1 MPPDARPRAR
11 RLRAPLTLSAMLNP
25 PRLVRHVYGYAAG
38 LSEYVCSHRNFT
50 IFSSIHIIQSQ
61 MMPSTWYGTGRNG
74 LTEEPYFARTI
85 MPMQKRRGADLLM
98 HLDRSVSGDG
108 LTRQIYTQL
117 RAAILDGRLR
127 AGDRLP
133 PSRDL
138 ARDLGVA
145 RLTVAT
151 AYEWLGAEGYVY
163 GRVGAGTFVAAVFA
177 EPALPVTA
185 SAPRPHHTRHPDPTQ
200 RQRYRSRR
208 CRSRSWARRI
218 ATFPSRASVP
228 PKAPPASGICVPV
241 LARRTPSPG
250 RAGAGSS
257 AGPIRWRVTRL
268 RPTPAMPPPSIGHW
282 DALLG
287 PLETREAIAA
297 WLRRSRAVRCQPEQI
312 LVAGSVQQM
321 LALLARLLIEPGQQ
335 LLVEDPSYVGFH
347 AAFLAEG
354 AVLAGMPVD
363 EHGLRVE
370 ALPAHERGMERRG
383 GPRLAIVTPS
393 HQYPTG
399 VTLTLERRVALL
411 EWARRAGVV
420 LVEDDYDGD
429 LRLEGQPLEA
439 LRGLDDR
446 DEVIYLG
453 TFAKALY
460 PAVRLGFAVLPHWL
474 IEPVARARAA
484 SDRHPAWRDAMA
496 VARFIEAGEL
506 ERHLARMRRLYRGRR
521 DALTPR
527 CASIWATSSLLA
539 RPMRAF
545 ICWRGCPT
553 EWTTSRWW
561 EAPSGIVSPVC
572 RSAHTT
578 RGARGPVCC
587 WDSAACPR
595 RGWPRACV
603 GLRRWCGR
611 RSPRRRA
618 PTRYNAKQRETRRAH
633 TGRET
638 PHGCSTRAERAGT
651 AGVRAVSVE

>member
-1 MPPDARPRAR
+1 
-11 RLRAPLTLSAMLNP
+11 
-25 PRLVRHVYGYAAG
+25 
-38 LSEYVCSHRNFT
+38 
-50 IFSSIHIIQSQ
+50 
-61 MMPSTWYGTGRNG
+61 
-74 LTEEPYFARTI
+74 
-85 MPMQKRRGADLLM
+85 
-98 HLDRSVSGDG
+98 

-185 SAPRPHHTRHPDPTQ
+185 SAPRPHHALPVRSDPASAIQ
-200 RQRYRSRR
+200 EPPVPLS
-208 CRSRSWARRI
+208 SWARRI
-218 ATFPSRASVP
+218 ATIPLAGISPAESAACMWDMRPSVGAADAFPWARWRRTVGWPDPLAGD
-228 PKAPPASGICVPV
+228 APPASAV
-241 LARRTPSPG
+241 LSAAT
-250 RAGAGSS
+250 ASS
-257 AGPIRWRVTRL
+257 Y
-268 RPTPAMPPPSIGHW
+268 W

-321 LALLARLLIEPGQQ
+321 LALLARLLIEPGQR

-363 EHGLRVE
+363 AHGVQVE
-370 ALPAHERGMERRG
+370 ALPTLPPHAYESGAV

-399 VTLTLERRVALL
+399 VTLSLERRLALL

-439 LRGLDDR
+439 LRGLDDH

-506 ERHLARMRRLYRGRR
+506 ERHLARMRRLYRTRR
-521 DALTPR
+521 DALVTALREHLGDLVAIGP
-527 CASIWATSSLLA
+527 ADAGIHLLA
-539 RPMRAF
+539 RLPA
-545 ICWRGCPT
+545 GVDDVALVA
-553 EWTTSRWW
+553 
-561 EAPSGIVSPVC
+561 EAHHQGIACMPLSPHYQGAAQPGLLLGFGGMPEERLAEGV
-572 RSAHTT
+572 RLLAPLV
-578 RGARGPVCC
+578 RGAVEA
-587 WDSAACPR
+587 SA
-595 RGWPRACV
+595 
-603 GLRRWCGR
+603 L
-611 RSPRRRA
+611 
-618 PTRYNAKQRETRRAH
+618 AH
-633 TGRET
+633 
-638 PHGCSTRAERAGT
+638 AL
-651 AGVRAVSVE
+651 

>member
-1 MPPDARPRAR
+1 
-11 RLRAPLTLSAMLNP
+11 
-25 PRLVRHVYGYAAG
+25 
-38 LSEYVCSHRNFT
+38 
-50 IFSSIHIIQSQ
+50 
-61 MMPSTWYGTGRNG
+61 
-74 LTEEPYFARTI
+74 
-85 MPMQKRRGADLLM
+85 MPMQKRRGTDLLLN
-98 HLDRSVSGDG
+98 LDRSASGDG

-117 RAAILDGRLR
+117 RAAILEGRLR

-151 AYEWLGAEGYVY
+151 AYEWMVAEGYVY

-177 EPALPVTA
+177 EPSLPTPHTKESASV
-185 SAPRPHHTRHPDPTQ
+185 SAPAVLAATAPAATLSTPS
-200 RQRYRSRR
+200 RQEAPIPLST
-208 CRSRSWARRI
+208 WARRI
-218 ATFPSRASVP
+218 ATIPLAGISPAESATCRWDMRPSVGAADAFPWARWRRIVGWPDPLAGDAPLVDSTY
-228 PKAPPASGICVPV
+228 APPA
-241 LARRTPSPG
+241 T
-250 RAGAGSS
+250 
-257 AGPIRWRVTRL
+257 
-268 RPTPAMPPPSIGHW
+268 HW

-354 AVLAGMPVD
+354 AVLAGIPVD
-363 EHGLRVE
+363 AQGLRVD
-370 ALPAHERGMERRG
+370 ALPTPERARG
-383 GPRLAIVTPS
+383 AGRNAPRLAIVTPS

-399 VTLTLERRVALL
+399 VTLSLERRVALL
-411 EWARRAGVV
+411 EWARRAGVA

-439 LRGLDDR
+439 LRGLDDH

-506 ERHLARMRRLYRGRR
+506 ERHLARMRRLYRARR
-521 DALTPR
+521 DALTAALHEHLGDLITIGP
-527 CASIWATSSLLA
+527 ADAGIHLLA
-539 RPMRAF
+539 RLPD
-545 ICWRGCPT
+545 GVND
-553 EWTTSRWW
+553 
-561 EAPSGIVSPVC
+561 EALVAKAHHHGVACMPLSPHYQIHAQPGLLLGFGGMPEERLAEGV
-572 RSAHTT
+572 RQLAPLVRQAVATA
-578 RGARGPVCC
+578 RGAH
-587 WDSAACPR
+587 A
-595 RGWPRACV
+595 
-603 GLRRWCGR
+603 L
-611 RSPRRRA
+611 
-618 PTRYNAKQRETRRAH
+618 
-633 TGRET
+633 
-638 PHGCSTRAERAGT
+638 
-651 AGVRAVSVE
+651 

>member
-1 MPPDARPRAR
+1 MP
-11 RLRAPLTLSAMLNP
+11 
-25 PRLVRHVYGYAAG
+25 
-38 LSEYVCSHRNFT
+38 
-50 IFSSIHIIQSQ
+50 
-61 MMPSTWYGTGRNG
+61 
-74 LTEEPYFARTI
+74 
-85 MPMQKRRGADLLM
+85 KRRGTDLLM
-98 HLDRSVSGDG
+98 HLDRSTAGEG

-117 RAAILDGRLR
+117 RAAILEGRLR

-151 AYEWLGAEGYVY
+151 AYEWLSAEGYVY
-163 GRVGAGTFVAAVFA
+163 GRVGAGTFVAVVFA
-177 EPALPVTA
+177 EPPFPPSKPS
-185 SAPRPHHTRHPDPTQ
+185 SAPLVTPIPAASSAAKP
-200 RQRYRSRR
+200 S
-208 CRSRSWARRI
+208 SPVAPVPLSSWARRI
-218 ATFPSRASVP
+218 ATIPLAGISPAESVTCAWDMRPSVGAADAFPWSRWRHIVGWPDPLAGD
-228 PKAPPASGICVPV
+228 APPADAAYALP
-241 LARRTPSPG
+241 
-250 RAGAGSS
+250 S
-257 AGPIRWRVTRL
+257 AGQ
-268 RPTPAMPPPSIGHW
+268 W

-297 WLRRSRAVRCQPEQI
+297 WLRRSRAVRCAPEQI

-354 AVLAGMPVD
+354 AVLAGIPVD
-363 EHGLRVE
+363 AQGLRVDT
-370 ALPAHERGMERRG
+370 LPKPGHMGDEGAA
-383 GPRLAIVTPS
+383 RLAIVTPS

-399 VTLTLERRVALL
+399 VTLSLERRLALL
-411 EWARRAGVV
+411 DWARRTGVV

-506 ERHLARMRRLYRGRR
+506 ERHLARMRRLYRTRR
-521 DALTPR
+521 DALTAALREHLGDLVTVGP
-527 CASIWATSSLLA
+527 ADAGIHLLA
-539 RPMRAF
+539 RLPDGIDDVALATEALHHGIACMPLSPHYQGAPHPGLLLGFGGMPEDRLAEGVSRLAPLVRAA
-545 ICWRGCPT
+545 IT
-553 EWTTSRWW
+553 
-561 EAPSGIVSPVC
+561 
-572 RSAHTT
+572 
-578 RGARGPVCC
+578 
-587 WDSAACPR
+587 
-595 RGWPRACV
+595 
-603 GLRRWCGR
+603 
-611 RSPRRRA
+611 
-618 PTRYNAKQRETRRAH
+618 
-633 TGRET
+633 
-638 PHGCSTRAERAGT
+638 AGT
-651 AGVRAVSVE
+651 VRHGL